1 MYIYIDY
8 TYMQYA
14 VYRIP
19 IHEHTSQDLL
29 QSEISTAV
37 TLLLKPETPMY
48 HDVLREYRRLLF

>member
-1 MYIYIDY
+1 
-8 TYMQYA
+8 MQYA